1 MYDHVWKRFNHIILM
16 YAETCNGRLQYEEEN
31 KPMSLLLLIMTLAIA
46 FLITVLLSPILIPF
60 LRRLKFGQSIREEG
74 PESHQKKAG
83 TPTMGGIMIIL
94 SVIMTSL
101 IVTGKMNDGAIG
113 HEMWLL
119 VFVIFGY
126 GLIGF
131 LDDFIIVAFKRNL
144 GLTSKQKMFGQILIA
159 VIFYLILHYQGFS
172 SHILI
177 PGTSIQIEL
186 GWGYA
191 LLVIFMLVGSSNAVN
206 LTDGL
211 DGLLAGTAA
220 IAFGAFAI
228 LAWYGFPQNE
238 IVIFSLAAVGALL
251 GFLVFNAHPAKVFMG
266 DTGSLALG
274 GAIAAIAILSKLEIL
289 LVIIGGVFVIETLSV
304 IIQVISFKTTGKR
317 VFKMSPLH
325 HHYEL
330 LGWSE
335 WRVVTT
341 FWLMGVVFAA
351 LGIYIKVWIG

>member
-1 MYDHVWKRFNHIILM
+1 VKISI
-16 YAETCNGRLQYEEEN
+16 
-31 KPMSLLLLIMTLAIA
+31 LLITIAIA
-46 FLITVLLSPILIPF
+46 FLITVLLSPIFIPF

-74 PESHQKKAG
+74 PKSHLKKTG
-83 TPTMGGIMIIL
+83 TPTMGGLMIVFSVVITSIIMAL
-94 SVIMTSL
+94 
-101 IVTGKMNDGAIG
+101 KAGAEGIG
-113 HEMWLL
+113 YELWLL
-119 VFVIFGY
+119 IFVLLGY
-126 GLIGF
+126 GLLGF
-131 LDDFIIVAFKRNL
+131 LDDFIKVAMKRNL
-144 GLTSKQKMFGQILIA
+144 GLTSKQKMAGQIIIA
-159 VIFYLILHYQGFS
+159 LVFYFILQSKGFDTF
-172 SHILI
+172 IQI
-177 PGTSIQIEL
+177 PGTSVQFEL

-191 LLVIFMLVGSSNAVN
+191 ILIIVMLVGASNAVN

-220 IAFGAFAI
+220 IAFGAFGI

-238 IVIFSLAAVGALL
+238 VAIFSLAVVGALL

-274 GAIAAIAILSKLEIL
+274 GAIAAIAILTKLEII

-341 FWLMGVVFAA
+341 FWLVGLVFAA
-351 LGIYIKVWIG
+351 LGIYIEVGLN

>member
-1 MYDHVWKRFNHIILM
+1 
-16 YAETCNGRLQYEEEN
+16 
-31 KPMSLLLLIMTLAIA
+31 MTLAIA
-46 FLITVLLSPILIPF
+46 FLIAVLLSPIFIPF

-74 PESHQKKAG
+74 PESHMKKTG
-83 TPTMGGIMIIL
+83 TPTMGGLMIVFSIIIT
-94 SVIMTSL
+94 SVIM
-101 IVTGKMNDGAIG
+101 VGKVSTDGIG
-113 HEMWLL
+113 YELWLL
-119 VFVIFGY
+119 LLVLVGFG
-126 GLIGF
+126 LLGF
-131 LDDFIIVAFKRNL
+131 LDDFIKVAMKRNL
-144 GLTSKQKMFGQILIA
+144 GLTSLQKLVGQVVIA
-159 VIFYLILHYQGFS
+159 LIFYFIVQIQGFPTY
-172 SHILI
+172 IQI
-177 PGTSIQIEL
+177 PGTTVQWEL

-191 LLVIFMLVGSSNAVN
+191 ILIIIMLVGASNAVN

-228 LAWYGFPQNE
+228 LAWYGFGSNE
-238 IVIFSLAAVGALL
+238 VTIFSLAAVGALL

-274 GAIAAIAILSKLEIL
+274 GAIAAIAILTKLEII

-330 LGWSE
+330 IGWSE

-341 FWLMGVVFAA
+341 FWLVGLIFAA
-351 LGIYIKVWIG
+351 LGIFIEVGLG

>member
-1 MYDHVWKRFNHIILM
+1 MNLTV
-16 YAETCNGRLQYEEEN
+16 
-31 KPMSLLLLIMTLAIA
+31 LLITLAIA
-46 FLITVLLSPILIPF
+46 FLITVLLSPIFIPF

-74 PESHQKKAG
+74 PKSHLKKTG
-83 TPTMGGIMIIL
+83 TPTMGGIMIIF
-94 SVIMTSL
+94 SVIITS
-101 IVTGKMNDGAIG
+101 IIMAARVTESGIG
-113 HEMWLL
+113 YELWLL

-126 GLIGF
+126 GLLGF
-131 LDDFIIVAFKRNL
+131 LDDFIKVAMKRNL
-144 GLTSKQKMFGQILIA
+144 GLTSLQKLLGQIVIA
-159 VIFYLILHYQGFS
+159 LVFYFILRNHGFS
-172 SHILI
+172 TAVQI
-177 PGTSIQIEL
+177 PGTDIQWEL

-191 LLVIFMLVGSSNAVN
+191 LLIIFMLVGASNAVN

-228 LAWYGFPQNE
+228 LAWYGTGQNE
-238 IVIFSLAAVGALL
+238 VAVFALAVVGALL

-274 GAIAAIAILSKLEIL
+274 GAIAAISILLKMEIL

-341 FWLMGVVFAA
+341 FWLVGLLFAA
-351 LGIYIKVWIG
+351 LGIYIEVGL